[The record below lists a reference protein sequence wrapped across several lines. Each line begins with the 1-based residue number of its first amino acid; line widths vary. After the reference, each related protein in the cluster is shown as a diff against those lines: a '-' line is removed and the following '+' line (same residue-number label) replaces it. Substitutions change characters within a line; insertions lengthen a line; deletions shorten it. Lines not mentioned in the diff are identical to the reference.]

1 MKHFLLIFLLFLVSN
16 IAFTQ
21 TWPSTCTSNPLSER
35 IFRNDVYKL
44 ALHRL
49 METNNTYKDSVE
61 IPEIFRDS
69 IARVLYAI
77 YNVAPNPLRDSIVA
91 AFGHND
97 FDTSQFFSYEKDS
110 LHIHHN
116 SKGAPTYA
124 PSIKKVQVYIRKN
137 GANPWADL
145 DWGTGNFYNTRNP
158 EINQLLQTYNLRVSP
173 YSALPTF
180 DIICSRAIN
189 TNALAQK
196 FMALFTGG
204 VANSSSEPFMFVGDG
219 NSINLEYL
227 NDGIKVTFRNGCGD
241 CFAGCTRG
249 RLWQFKVNTY
259 TDCSVTYLGASIFY
273 WNPPIDGVYTC
284 SRYPVLPVYF
294 NKISG
299 AYNNEYTIIN
309 WDVFTELNIN
319 HYEIE
324 SATDGVTFKEV
335 GRVPVSNFSA
345 STKKY
350 TWQDKM
356 LLSNATFFRVKAVE
370 KSGGFIYSNAILI
383 KPGMQLENI
392 NITPNPIK
400 DNLVMLDSKQTI
412 NGSFVLNV
420 YALDGRIIFTKQ
432 LLTVPVSIALPSTIG
447 KGLYTISIHSKEG
460 IKNQLISVQ

>member
-1 MKHFLLIFLLFLVSN
+1 MKHFLLISLLFLVSN

-49 METNNTYKDSVE
+49 IETNNTFKDSIE

-69 IARVLYAI
+69 IARVLYSI
-77 YNVAPNPLRDSIVA
+77 YNVASNPIRDSIVA

-97 FDTSQFFSYEKDS
+97 FNLGNYYSYEYDSCHIQHNQKDGS
-110 LHIHHN
+110 
-116 SKGAPTYA
+116 YA
-124 PSIKKVQVYIRKN
+124 PSIKRIYVFVTKN
-137 GANPWADL
+137 GSNLWADL
-145 DWGTGNFYNTRNP
+145 DWGTGNFYNTRDTL
-158 EINQLLQTYNLRVSP
+158 INQFLQKYQLSVKKYNSFPEFDLASP
-173 YSALPTF
+173 
-180 DIICSRAIN
+180 RAIN
-189 TNALAQK
+189 TLALSNK
-196 FMALFTGG
+196 FFDLINGG
-204 VANSSSEPFMFVGDG
+204 STIAVSEPYKYVGDG
-219 NSINLEYL
+219 NSIHFEYL
-227 NDGIKVTFRNGCGD
+227 SDGIIVTFRNGCGD
-241 CFAGCTRG
+241 CLAGCTRG
-249 RLWQFKVNTY
+249 RLWQFKVNAY
-259 TDCSVTYLGASIFY
+259 TDCSVTYLGASVFY
-273 WNPPIDGVYTC
+273 MNPPINGVYTC
-284 SRYPVLPVYF
+284 SRYPALPVYF

-370 KSGGFIYSNAILI
+370 KSGRFIYSNNLLI
-383 KPGMQLENI
+383 KPGKQLENI

-400 DNLVMLDSKQTI
+400 NNLVILDSKQTI

-420 YALDGRIIFTKQ
+420 YAMDGRIIFTKQ
-432 LLTVPVSIALPSTIG
+432 LLTVPASIALPSTIG
-447 KGLYTISIHSKEG
+447 KGLYTISIQSKEG
-460 IKNQLISVQ
+460 IKNHLISVQ